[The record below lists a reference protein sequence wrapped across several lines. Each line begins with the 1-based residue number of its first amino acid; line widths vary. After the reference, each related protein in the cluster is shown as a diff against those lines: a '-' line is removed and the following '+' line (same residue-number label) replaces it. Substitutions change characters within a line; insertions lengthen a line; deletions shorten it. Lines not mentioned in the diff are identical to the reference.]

1 MGKKIVISNAFSL
14 SMIKEEEATIRIKKV
29 DTEYVKQLI
38 QNNNSIIS
46 IVGHEGTAQVLTQLL
61 GINIGT
67 NRVQYK
73 MQNDDILIIFQLMIR
88 LPEGKILT
96 AQEVQQLLAEG
107 KAVFYTVE
115 MLR

>member
-38 QNNNSIIS
+38 QNNGSIIS

-61 GINIGT
+61 GVNINV
-67 NRVQYK
+67 NRVQYV
-73 MQNDDILIIFQLMIR
+73 MGSNDILVIFQLLTR

-96 AQEVQQLLAEG
+96 AQEVQQLISEG
-107 KAVFYTVE
+107 KAMFYMVE
-115 MLR
+115 MLS